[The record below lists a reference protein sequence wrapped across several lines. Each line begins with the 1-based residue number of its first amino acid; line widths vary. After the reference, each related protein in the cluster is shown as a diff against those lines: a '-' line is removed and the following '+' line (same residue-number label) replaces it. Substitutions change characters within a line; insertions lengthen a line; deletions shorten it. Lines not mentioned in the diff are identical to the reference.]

1 MIYNNTNLTN
11 TISIMKKQ
19 LTILLALLLCF
30 QFAKAQKITTYQYRT
45 VKQSDMN
52 EYIKRETTYWSKL
65 AESEVKKGNL
75 TFWAVLVR
83 VDGVD
88 LDRSP
93 NVLLINTFND
103 LDASNSIWGGIT
115 DLFPNV
121 KMEDMETNSLSKTTA
136 RIFLRGLDNFAQGKT
151 VNPDED
157 FKFVRIIYHNN
168 KNIGKHLTFES
179 EKWKPM
185 IQNAMNEGKTS
196 MKGWGN
202 SIIVSPQ
209 SSKFP
214 YNTISYDIF
223 ATAHEALSP
232 SLGEDINLPDDFF
245 SDIQDNYRGVRNS
258 HLFRIV
264 QAVSAEPAS
273 E

>member
-1 MIYNNTNLTN
+1 MLALSNINLTN
-11 TISIMKKQ
+11 TLSIMKKQ
-19 LTILLALLLCF
+19 LTFLLALFLCF
-30 QFAKAQKITTYQYRT
+30 QFAKAQSITTYQYRT
-45 VKQSDMN
+45 VKPSDMN

-75 TFWAVLVR
+75 TFWAVLVK
-83 VDGVD
+83 VDGVN
-88 LDRSP
+88 LDNSA

-103 LDASNSIWGGIT
+103 LDASNSIWGGVE

-121 KMEDMETNSLSKTTA
+121 KMEDMETNSLSTTTA
-136 RIFLRGLDNFAQGKT
+136 RIFVRDLGNHVQGNS
-151 VNPDED
+151 VNPSED

-168 KNIGKHLTFES
+168 KNIGAHLTFES

-185 IQNAMNEGKTS
+185 ILKAMNDGNTS

-209 SSKFP
+209 STKFP
-214 YNTISYDIF
+214 YNTISYDLF
-223 ATAHEALSP
+223 ASAHEALSP
-232 SLGEDINLPDDFF
+232 ALGANMTMPDDFF

-264 QAVSAEPAS
+264 QMVSAAPE
-273 E
+273 